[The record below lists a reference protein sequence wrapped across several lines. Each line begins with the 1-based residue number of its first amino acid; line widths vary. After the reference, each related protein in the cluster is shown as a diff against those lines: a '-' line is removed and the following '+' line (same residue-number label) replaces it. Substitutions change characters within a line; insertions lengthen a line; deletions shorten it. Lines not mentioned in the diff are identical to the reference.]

1 MRCGV
6 HEVGCGI
13 CQGRRAARRVEARGT
28 PKRMP
33 EVWERFD
40 RVSCVAMVSWS
51 EAVQLCLTAGLSMQ
65 ARPKGKVAA
74 RGGGR

>member
-6 HEVGCGI
+6 HDVGCGI
-13 CQGRRAARRVEARGT
+13 CQGRRAARRVEARGL

-33 EVWERFD
+33 EVWEPFD

-51 EAVQLCLTAGLSMQ
+51 EAVQ
-65 ARPKGKVAA
+65 
-74 RGGGR
+74 